1 MGSTIRQRISWN
13 ACLLLS
19 VSLGLLSFPSRAQA
33 IRNQCPTELEPLV
46 TRLLRDLPG
55 YANRAIVRSRG
66 NKPIT
71 SLGSVITAGRPEFEP
86 LPLAP
91 SSARDRPS
99 DPTLRQVF
107 LTTLE
112 RESIGGKFS
121 ELQQFHWLFL
131 TRTETGWQMALLF
144 TRTGSYPLGQPPSPL
159 RDSSQGVIGQA
170 IQVWL
175 RDCNAGFVRS

>member
-1 MGSTIRQRISWN
+1 VGKSLRR
-13 ACLLLS
+13 LLS
-19 VSLGLLSFPSRAQA
+19 LIVGIALLTFPHQAQA
-33 IRNQCPTELEPLV
+33 ARNQCPTELESLV
-46 TRLLRDLPG
+46 AWMLRDLPG

-66 NKPIT
+66 KTPIT
-71 SLGSVITAGRPEFEP
+71 ALSSVLTAGRPEFEP

-91 SSARDRPS
+91 SSAGARQR

-131 TRTETGWQMALLF
+131 ARAETGWQLVLLF
-144 TRTGSYPLGQPPSPL
+144 TRTGSYPSGQPPTPP
-159 RDSSQGVIGQA
+159 RESSQGVIGQA
-170 IQVWL
+170 IRAWL
-175 RDCNAGFVRS
+175 RDCNAGFVRF